1 MELVAAVVVEPVCW
15 VVDVVKVT
23 TVLVALVDVVV
34 DVKVVLVDVVVTS
47 FGAEIESN
55 RVKKLFPEI
64 YKLD

>member
-15 VVDVVKVT
+15 VVDVKVT
-23 TVLVALVDVVV
+23 TVLVALVDVVL

>member
-15 VVDVVKVT
+15 VVVKVT